1 MQRIL
6 KKLFLSLIFCS
17 ILLSITCFA
26 ENEKI
31 IKVGLHYSSTA
42 LKGSVD
48 VTFSGGFELGEIS
61 DEGEFIPDLRYE
73 EYDLCVYFDQNKN
86 LCAKIIWQCDS
97 SYTETVKV
105 CDEKQ
110 SFAVRPFN
118 SIFDVM
124 SGNNKIPSTTI
135 NGKKYAETIEF
146 IKDENSNIKVINHI
160 SLEQYIKGVLP
171 NEVYPSWEP
180 EALKAAAVAT
190 RTFTLKSI
198 SGKHSS
204 HGFDLCTTT
213 DCQVY
218 GGLTKTADS
227 TDKAV
232 DETKGMVLYYDGRIA
247 ETLYH
252 AISGGITE
260 SAAGAWG
267 SNPKSYPYLTVVK
280 TPFENYENI
289 PRGMWHASVLRDE
302 LYENIN
308 SFSSYKGKLS
318 GEIQSITYGGTPGG
332 YISGMTIT
340 DDSGNSIFLKTSSNV
355 RSLFG
360 KYVYSSNFTIGSV
373 WSATDEKQ
381 ESITVMTANGAQT
394 ADASNGITYLS
405 ANEKKTSNGLSASF
419 YIDGKGY
426 GHGVGM
432 SQYGAQH
439 AALAGYTFSE
449 ILETYY
455 PGTDLVT
462 LY

>member
-1 MQRIL
+1 MQKIL
-6 KKLFLSLIFCS
+6 KTFFWSLIFCS
-17 ILLSITCFA
+17 ILMCVTCFA
-26 ENEKI
+26 ADVEI

-42 LKGSVD
+42 LKGSAD

-61 DEGEFIPDLRYE
+61 DDGEFVPDLRYE
-73 EYDLCVYFDQNKN
+73 DYDLCVYFDDNKN
-86 LCAKIIWQCDS
+86 LCAKIIWQGDS
-97 SYTETVKV
+97 SYSETVKV
-105 CDEKQ
+105 CSEKQ

-118 SIFDVM
+118 SIFDVIG
-124 SGNNKIPSTTI
+124 GNQKIPETVI

-146 IKDENSNIKVINHI
+146 IKDENGNIKVINHI
-160 SLEQYIKGVLP
+160 SLDQYIKGVLP

-190 RTFTLKSI
+190 RTYTLKSI

-218 GGLTKTADS
+218 GGLTKTAES
-227 TDKAV
+227 TDRAV
-232 DETKGMVLYYDGRIA
+232 DETKGMVLYYNGKIA

-267 SNPKSYPYLTVVK
+267 SNPQSYPYLTVVK
-280 TPFENYENI
+280 TPFENYENL

-302 LYENIN
+302 LLENIN

-318 GEIQSITYGGTPGG
+318 GEIESITCGGTPGG

-340 DDSGNSIFLKTSSNV
+340 DTSGNSIFLKTSSNV

-381 ESITVMTANGAQT
+381 ESITVMTANGLET
-394 ADASNGITYLS
+394 VDASNGISYLTS
-405 ANEKKTSNGLSASF
+405 RDIQTSNGLSASF

-439 AALAGYTFSE
+439 AALAGYTFDE
-449 ILETYY
+449 ILEVYY
-455 PGTDLVT
+455 PGTLLTT